1 MAAIERG
8 DDVIFQACFF
18 DGTWLGFA
26 DFLLRVETPT
36 PTLPWSYEVADTK
49 LARSVKASAVLQL
62 CSYSEHLSRIQGADP
77 ESMHVVLGGS
87 AREVATFRFATYAA
101 YYRTVKRR
109 FMETVSAPLPVGYP
123 PPAPS
128 YPDPAEHCDVCRWW
142 PVCTGRRRA
151 DDDLSLVAGM
161 AGRTRSELQERSV
174 PTRRSLA
181 VLPLPVSPRL
191 DRTNPEALARVRE
204 QARLQ
209 VQSDDAGHIVFER
222 LPILHTEDGSPDT
235 MKGLLALPEPSP
247 NDLFLDLEG
256 DPFALDDGVDYLFGI
271 LDLGARGPDGQP
283 TFQGFWSRDADG
295 RVTPEAEKAAF
306 ERTIDRI
313 IERLDADP
321 TLHVYHY
328 ASYEPAHLGQL
339 MGRYG
344 TREEEVDRLMRGDI
358 LVDLFSVVRQGLRVG
373 VESYSIKKLEPL
385 YGYQREVELK
395 DAGSSIVAFETWLE
409 VGGEAGQDDETLER
423 IERYNRDDVVSTWQ
437 LRDWLEGQRAEL
449 EREVGE
455 VLPRP
460 VVKDGEASEQ
470 LSEWL
475 EQVRDTEAQLT
486 SGLPDDPATW
496 DATQHGRWLL
506 AQLLEWH
513 RREEKPGY
521 WRYFHL
527 LEDLTDDERRE
538 EREPLA
544 MLELIGPEDEAKRTY
559 RYRFPP
565 QEHEIGDHGGVDPV
579 SGKTFG
585 VVEIDDLHGEIVLR
599 FARTW
604 QGVGH
609 PTALVPEL
617 VVRTTE
623 MQKSLLRIGQAIAAD
638 ELADDGPFR
647 AARDLLARR
656 APTSI
661 GTCAAA
667 RTCGPPASRRRRL
680 RTTS

>member
-1 MAAIERG
+1 
-8 DDVIFQACFF
+8 
-18 DGTWLGFA
+18 
-26 DFLLRVETPT
+26 
-36 PTLPWSYEVADTK
+36 
-49 LARSVKASAVLQL
+49 
-62 CSYSEHLSRIQGADP
+62 
-77 ESMHVVLGGS
+77 
-87 AREVATFRFATYAA
+87 
-101 YYRTVKRR
+101 
-109 FMETVSAPLPVGYP
+109 
-123 PPAPS
+123 
-128 YPDPAEHCDVCRWW
+128 
-142 PVCTGRRRA
+142 
-151 DDDLSLVAGM
+151 
-161 AGRTRSELQERSV
+161 
-174 PTRRSLA
+174 
-181 VLPLPVSPRL
+181 
-191 DRTNPEALARVRE
+191 
-204 QARLQ
+204 
-209 VQSDDAGHIVFER
+209 
-222 LPILHTEDGSPDT
+222 
-235 MKGLLALPEPSP
+235 
-247 NDLFLDLEG
+247 
-256 DPFALDDGVDYLFGI
+256 
-271 LDLGARGPDGQP
+271 
-283 TFQGFWSRDADG
+283 
-295 RVTPEAEKAAF
+295 
-306 ERTIDRI
+306 
-313 IERLDADP
+313 
-321 TLHVYHY
+321 
-328 ASYEPAHLGQL
+328 

-385 YGYQREVELK
+385 YGYQREVDLR

-409 VGGEAGQDDETLER
+409 VGGEAGQDDETLVR

-455 VLPRP
+455 ALPRP

-475 EQVRDTEAQLT
+475 AAGARHGGAADV
-486 SGLPDDPATW
+486 PACRTIPRPGMP
-496 DATQHGRWLL
+496 TQHGRWLL

-513 RREEKPGY
+513 RREEKPGW

-527 LEDLTDDERRE
+527 LEDLTDEERRE

-585 VVEIDDLHGEIVLR
+585 VVEVDDQRGEIVLR
-599 FARTW
+599 FAKTW
-604 QGVGH
+604 QGVEH

-638 ELADDGPFR
+638 GLAEDGPFR

-656 APTSI
+656 SPHVVGHPRT
-661 GTCAAA
+661 A
-667 RTCGPPASRRRRL
+667 RTFGAPDQSAEDARTRLVTRLDRSYLAIQGPPGSGKTWTGARMILDLVAAGPQGRRHGQQPQGHRQGAR
-680 RTTS
+680 